1 MVTCGGVVSAV
12 KVEEWWPVFPARS
25 LICADRVLA
34 PWPRVA
40 LPVKSA
46 EAELGP
52 TANRLVMSVP
62 FEVTLKVE
70 GLRSGSANV
79 IFTCGLVVATKEP
92 FTGAVMWM
100 SGATLSIKKVIEA
113 VAGFP
118 ALPLIAA
125 LRVWLPSARED
136 VVPVGPVAVVESASG
151 LPSRVAWKV
160 VRSNA

>member
-1 MVTCGGVVSAV
+1 MVICGGVVSTGR
-12 KVEEWWPVFPARS
+12 VEESWPVFPGRS
-25 LICADRVLA
+25 LICADSVLA
-34 PWPRVA
+34 PWRRVA

-46 EAELGP
+46 DAELAP
-52 TANRLVMSVP
+52 TVNRLVMSVP

-118 ALPLIAA
+118 ALSLIAA

-136 VVPVGPVAVVESASG
+136 VVPVAPVAVVESSG
-151 LPSRVAWKV
+151 GQPSRVPSHV
-160 VRSNA
+160 D